1 MGAKLYNSLPLD
13 TRNTADFNDFNKLL
27 KENF

>member
-13 TRNTADFNDFNKLL
+13 TRKTVDFNYFNKLL